1 MSTKIIK
8 NDISWT
14 SIQVKEDEL
23 RPTSSQPKGL
33 GLDLA
38 EEEKKKSRWKMGI
51 TLPSTSNILA
61 LLIKN
66 WITMKRSPIL
76 LIFVFFLP
84 GIFMV
89 ITCLT
94 IGLEPTGLSVR
105 DLDKLAKLRRC
116 VSWVSFGLQQSL
128 ALL

>member
-1 MSTKIIK
+1 MPNFNQS
-8 NDISWT
+8 
-14 SIQVKEDEL
+14 KELD
-23 RPTSSQPKGL
+23 TGL
-33 GLDLA
+33 V
-38 EEEKKKSRWKMGI
+38 EEGSRKKSRWKMGL
-51 TLPSTSNILA
+51 TLPSATNILA

-105 DLDKLAKLRRC
+105 DL
-116 VSWVSFGLQQSL
+116 S
-128 ALL
+128 

>member
-1 MSTKIIK
+1 M
-8 NDISWT
+8 
-14 SIQVKEDEL
+14 KEDEL
-23 RPTSSQPKGL
+23 RPSFSQPKEL
-33 GLDLA
+33 GLDLSD
-38 EEEKKKSRWKMGI
+38 EEKKKKSRWKMGV
-51 TLPSTSNILA
+51 TLPSARNILA

-116 VSWVSFGLQQSL
+116 ISWVTFGLNKFGL
-128 ALL
+128 ANSSYDRVNIGNH

>member
-1 MSTKIIK
+1 M
-8 NDISWT
+8 
-14 SIQVKEDEL
+14 KEDEL
-23 RPTSSQPKGL
+23 RPSFSQPKEL
-33 GLDLA
+33 GLDLSD
-38 EEEKKKSRWKMGI
+38 EEKKKKSRWKMGV
-51 TLPSTSNILA
+51 TLPSARNILA

-105 DLDKLAKLRRC
+105 DFNKLAKLRRC
-116 VSWVSFGLQQSL
+116 ISRVTFGLNKFGL
-128 ALL
+128 ANSSSDRVNIGNH

>member
-1 MSTKIIK
+1 MAGEERRKSKTK
-8 NDISWT
+8 
-14 SIQVKEDEL
+14 
-23 RPTSSQPKGL
+23 
-33 GLDLA
+33 
-38 EEEKKKSRWKMGI
+38 KMA
-51 TLPSTSNILA
+51 LPSTKNILA

-94 IGLEPTGLSVR
+94 VGLEPTGLKV
-105 DLDKLAKLRRC
+105 
-116 VSWVSFGLQQSL
+116 VSNNSRNENNAVND
-128 ALL
+128 

>member
-1 MSTKIIK
+1 M
-8 NDISWT
+8 
-14 SIQVKEDEL
+14 
-23 RPTSSQPKGL
+23 
-33 GLDLA
+33 
-38 EEEKKKSRWKMGI
+38 KKKMEV
-51 TLPSTSNILA
+51 TFPSARNIFA

-94 IGLEPTGLSVR
+94 IGLEPTGLP
-105 DLDKLAKLRRC
+105 
-116 VSWVSFGLQQSL
+116 VSDFETF
-128 ALL
+128 AIRNT

>member
-1 MSTKIIK
+1 MAHPW
-8 NDISWT
+8 ISV
-14 SIQVKEDEL
+14 QVKEDEL
-23 RPTSSQPKGL
+23 GPSSSQPKEL
-33 GLDLA
+33 GFDLP
-38 EEEKKKSRWKMGI
+38 EEEKKKKKRWKMGL
-51 TLPSTSNILA
+51 TLPSARNILA

-105 DLDKLAKLRRC
+105 N
-116 VSWVSFGLQQSL
+116 
-128 ALL
+128 

>member
-1 MSTKIIK
+1 M
-8 NDISWT
+8 
-14 SIQVKEDEL
+14 KEDEL
-23 RPTSSQPKGL
+23 RPSFSQPKEL
-33 GLDLA
+33 GLDLSD
-38 EEEKKKSRWKMGI
+38 EEKKKKSRWKMGV
-51 TLPSTSNILA
+51 TLPSARNILA

-105 DLDKLAKLRRC
+105 ILINL
-116 VSWVSFGLQQSL
+116 QSL
-128 ALL
+128 EDA